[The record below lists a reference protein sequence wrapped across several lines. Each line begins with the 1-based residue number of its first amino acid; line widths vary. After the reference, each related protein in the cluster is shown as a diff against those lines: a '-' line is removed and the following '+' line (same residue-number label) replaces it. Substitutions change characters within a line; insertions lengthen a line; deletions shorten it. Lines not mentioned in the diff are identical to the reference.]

1 MKILTIVLLVFTS
14 AIGIADDHDSIN
26 LPAMAA
32 AAANV
37 GESGAV
43 PTVEESAT
51 PDANDAAAVPA
62 ADNEPVQAASLQT
75 PLPPKTGSHI
85 AADDNS
91 CIQCHGD
98 TDLWD
103 EKSRHLF
110 ISRDKLAQDVHWLKG
125 VNCSDCHGGNYK
137 AQDVREAHALEDG
150 FRSKPE
156 EVKKYCSFCHDA
168 EALELVKGVHDK
180 AGPKNERGR
189 GTMLSCDKCHGKVS
203 HNLLPIKDPGSPVFI
218 DNQVK
223 VCGSCHEKDYESYT
237 KNAHGMGLYKM
248 GLQVTASCA
257 DCHGSHGIYKPAD
270 QRSTLYLANVSL
282 TCGKC
287 HRFIAEY
294 LQKSIH
300 SSGKGLGE
308 AATRLAPGGK
318 TNQHPSCTSCHQGH
332 SIEFAESGHFR
343 QNLPHLCGNCH
354 GQLSSRYA
362 MSIHGELTE
371 LGYGPAATC
380 YNCHGSHEIL
390 AVSNPL
396 SPVSA
401 QNKLKTCRECHP
413 HANQRFSNFDP
424 HADHTDRSANP
435 ALYWVYKVL
444 MTLMITVFS
453 FFGLHSLFWFVR
465 SLIDVLRNGRTPPLT
480 PGEVAYVRFTA
491 FHRWGHTLLLV
502 SFLGLALTGIP
513 LKYSEYNWAKILA
526 GVWGGFASTSIW
538 HRVFAIG
545 TFVCFFAYMI
555 LLAVRYRQGRHAGQK
570 RLRLIFGQDSPAPN
584 WRDIKDFFRMIRW
597 FIGLGPKPTFE
608 RWAYWD
614 KFDFWGAIAD
624 VVIIGSTG
632 LILWFP
638 NLFCLFLPGMT
649 LNIAKVIHST
659 QALLATGFVFAVH
672 FFNTHLRAD
681 KFPADMSVLTGLY
694 GEDEFKT
701 ERPDYMER
709 LRQEGKLEQ
718 MRVTVPSKRYL
729 LMVRLGGYFALI
741 IGLSLLAGIV
751 VAAMG

>member
-1 MKILTIVLLVFTS
+1 MKILSIVLLALAP
-14 AIGIADDHDSIN
+14 AIGIADDHDSVKLPNVAATSRESAAQASVEGSAKSETSAASAVSATDSEPAQQTN
-26 LPAMAA
+26 LP
-32 AAANV
+32 
-37 GESGAV
+37 
-43 PTVEESAT
+43 T
-51 PDANDAAAVPA
+51 P
-62 ADNEPVQAASLQT
+62 
-75 PLPPKTGSHI
+75 PPKSGSHI

-103 EKSRHLF
+103 EKSRQFF
-110 ISRDKLAQDVHWLKG
+110 ISRDKLAKDVHWLKG
-125 VNCSDCHGGNYK
+125 VNCTDCHGGNYK
-137 AQDVREAHALEDG
+137 SQEPRQAHALEDG
-150 FRSKPE
+150 FRSKPD
-156 EVKKYCSFCHDA
+156 EVKKYCTYCHDA
-168 EALELVKGVHDK
+168 EALELVKGVHSK
-180 AGPKNERGR
+180 AGPKNELGG
-189 GTMLSCDKCHGKVS
+189 GTLLSCDKCHGAVS
-203 HNLLPIKDPGSPVFI
+203 HRLLPVKDPGSPLFI

-223 VCGSCHEKDYESYT
+223 VCGSCHEKDYESYK
-237 KNAHGMGLYKM
+237 KNAHGLGLYKM

-270 QRSTLYLANVSL
+270 QRSSLYSANVAG

-287 HRFIAEY
+287 HRFIAER
-294 LQKSIH
+294 LQESIH
-300 SSGKGLGE
+300 ASGKGLGE
-308 AATRLAPGGK
+308 PANRLAPGGK
-318 TNQHPSCTSCHQGH
+318 TSRHPSCTSCHQGH

-371 LGYGPAATC
+371 LGYASAAKC
-380 YNCHGSHEIL
+380 SDCHGSHDIL

-396 SPVSA
+396 SPVSS
-401 QNKLKTCRECHP
+401 QNKLKTCRECHSN
-413 HANQRFSNFDP
+413 ANRRFANFDP
-424 HADHTDRSANP
+424 HADHTNRQTDP
-435 ALYWVYKVL
+435 VLYWVYVTL

-453 FFGLHSLFWFVR
+453 FFGVHCMLWFVR
-465 SLIDVLRNGRTPPLT
+465 SLIDVMQNGRVHPLR
-480 PGEVAYVRFTA
+480 PGEKAYERFPA
-491 FHRWGHTLLLV
+491 FHRWGHTLLLI
-502 SFLGLALTGIP
+502 SFLGLAMTGVP
-513 LKYSEYNWAKILA
+513 LKYSDYNWAKSLA
-526 GVWGGFASTSIW
+526 YIWGGFASTSIW
-538 HRVFAIG
+538 HRVFAVS

-555 LLAVRYRQGRHAGQK
+555 LLIVRYRQGRRGGK
-570 RLRLIFGQDSPAPN
+570 SRMRLIFGPDSPVPN
-584 WRDIKDFFRMIRW
+584 WRDVKDFFHMLRW
-597 FIGLGPKPTFE
+597 FVGLGPKPTFE

-624 VVIIGSTG
+624 VLIIGTTG

-638 NLFCLFLPGMT
+638 NLFCLFLPGIT

-701 ERPDYMER
+701 ERPEYMER
-709 LRQEGKLEQ
+709 LRREGKLEQ
-718 MRVTVPSKRYL
+718 MRKAVPSKRYL
-729 LMVRLGGYFALI
+729 LMVRLGGYFALLA
-741 IGLSLLAGIV
+741 GLGLLAGIV